1 MCLLIEDVSEPQ
13 PAAERLHD
21 MPISVVVIDD
31 HVLLLESL
39 VRALS
44 DEPDIDVVA
53 TASSVEAGL
62 ATVRR
67 HHPEVVVVDQGLL
80 TLEGA
85 SAWMSIRGGW
95 PGTTVVV
102 LTPPNANDNATQLP
116 RQCHLDKVHAI
127 EQLADTIRATRSA

>member
-1 MCLLIEDVSEPQ
+1 
-13 PAAERLHD
+13 

-31 HVLLLESL
+31 HALLLESL

-44 DEPDIDVVA
+44 AEPDIDVVA
-53 TASSVEAGL
+53 TATSVEAGL
-62 ATVRR
+62 DTVRR

-102 LTPPNANDNATQLP
+102 LTPPNANHNATQLP
-116 RQCHLDKVHAI
+116 RQRHLDKVHAI
-127 EQLADTIRATRSA
+127 EQLADTIRAARATI